1 MGIAAVFAP
10 LHAPRVRTAT
20 AAVRLARIVT
30 SEADEVGDLAQS
42 NYGP

>member
-10 LHAPRVRTAT
+10 LHAPRVRT